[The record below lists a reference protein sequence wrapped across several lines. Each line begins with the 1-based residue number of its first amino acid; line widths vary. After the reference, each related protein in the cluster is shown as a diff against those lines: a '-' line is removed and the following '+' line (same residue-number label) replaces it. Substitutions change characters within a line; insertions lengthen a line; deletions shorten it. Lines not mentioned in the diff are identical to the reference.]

1 MINNA
6 EFFRLVNFPSI
17 QGYLTSISSDEN
29 EAINRAES
37 TIWELRHS
45 LDYKLNELNFIKL
58 KKEFSFT
65 LQTANDNDLHDYSTP
80 EVAKLLRRTPAT
92 IRNYI
97 RKGQLKAYRTLN
109 GDLRVT
115 KEDLA
120 SFLKDLRNTGRIN

>member
-1 MINNA
+1 MINRE
-6 EFFRLVNFPSI
+6 EFFRIVNFPTI
-17 QGYLTSISSDEN
+17 QGYLTSISKDEI

-45 LDYKLNELNFIKL
+45 LDCKLNELNYIKL

-97 RKGQLKAYRTLN
+97 RTGQLKAYRTLN

-115 KEDLA
+115 KADLA
-120 SFLKDLRNTGRIN
+120 SFVKALRAAGKII